1 MANTVTDQTFSL
13 KRNWI
18 LGGFT
23 VEHSHTCVLSHAQ
36 LSDLIDTTLNAV
48 HSYLPSAQT
57 LDCKGRNHY
66 DSLLPGIPGEA
77 DGEVFRVGGEIAT
90 GHTSTGFEWSQFEA
104 SCHSQFK
111 AFEGNHHIAH
121 ALNHHQTATVPEWLP
136 WRLLGAAAPIRP
148 RYFRLGLERFQSR
161 FTLASF
167 GYLPQVTDSLLLDA
181 TDSTLMIKVAI
192 ERRAW
197 KPTDPFEEF
206 PPFSAIAAALR
217 RSLSLDIAAHFR
229 EELALRSGLQATNP
243 FS

>member
-1 MANTVTDQTFSL
+1 MANTPFERTFSL

-18 LGGFT
+18 LGGFN
-23 VEHSHTCVLSHAQ
+23 VEQSHTCALTHTQ
-36 LSDLIDTTLNAV
+36 LSDLIDSTLNAV
-48 HSYLPSAQT
+48 HLRLPSTQT

-66 DSLLPGIPGEA
+66 DTLLPGIPGEA

-90 GHTSTGFEWSQFEA
+90 GDTPTDFEWSHFEA

-111 AFEGNHHIAH
+111 AFEGNHHITH
-121 ALNHHQTATVPEWLP
+121 ALKHHQTATVPEWLP

-181 TDSTLMIKVAI
+181 TDSTLMLKLAI
-192 ERRAW
+192 ERRTW
-197 KPTDPFEEF
+197 KPTDPFAEF
-206 PPFSAIAAALR
+206 PPFGAIALALR
-217 RSLSLDIAAHFR
+217 QSLSLDIAAHFR
-229 EELALRSGLQATNP
+229 EELAQRTGLQATNP